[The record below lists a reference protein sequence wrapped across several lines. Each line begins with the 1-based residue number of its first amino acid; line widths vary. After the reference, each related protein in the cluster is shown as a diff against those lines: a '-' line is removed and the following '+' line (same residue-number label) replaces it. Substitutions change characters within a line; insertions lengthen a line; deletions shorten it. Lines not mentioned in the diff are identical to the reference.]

1 MSGFSQSSLR
11 VFVMQGNIP
20 RGGESLVCTH
30 PCVVRLW
37 LVEQP
42 RSLKLWELGMAA
54 LELPLEAGLTEMKA
68 GMMAEI
74 PDLRDYL

>member
-11 VFVMQGNIP
+11 VFVMQGNVP

-42 RSLKLWELGMAA
+42 RSLKLWDLGIAA

-68 GMMAEI
+68 GTSFGVTS
-74 PDLRDYL
+74 L